1 MKITLSKI
9 LYYIEEY
16 LFPSGCALCGRAL
29 LDIEE
34 TWYGLCRNCRTE
46 IGIEEG
52 ERCEVCGRPLISEIG
67 VCLPCRNGGAHSYD
81 RIVCIFPYTGRF
93 QKLLIAYKY
102 GRSRALGNFFLEI
115 LKKALELLPL
125 QELKSP
131 VLVPVPPRPG
141 KIKRSGWDQVEF
153 LAKLLDGEYRKA
165 EKKALYGA
173 ENTPPGAFPVRR
185 CLKRLPTKSQKE
197 LNREMRKTNLA
208 GKIRSKN
215 APKEAVLFDDVL
227 TTGSTLDACAEAL
240 KKAGAEKVY
249 GICLF
254 YN

>member
-1 MKITLSKI
+1 MSTTILNI

-16 LFPSGCALCGRAL
+16 LFPHGCALCGRTL

-46 IGIEEG
+46 IRITEG
-52 ERCEVCGRPLISEIG
+52 ERCRVCGRPLISEID
-67 VCLPCRNGGAHSYD
+67 VCLPCRNGGVRSYD
-81 RIVCIFPYTGRF
+81 QVVCIFPYKGKY

-102 GRSRALGNFFLEI
+102 GRSRALGNFFRDM
-115 LKKALELLPL
+115 LKEALQFLPL
-125 QELKSP
+125 DKINNP
-131 VLVPVPPRPG
+131 VWVPVPPRPG
-141 KIKRSGWDQVEF
+141 KIKSSGWDQIEF
-153 LAKLLDGEYRKA
+153 LAKLLDREYRK
-165 EKKALYGA
+165 KAGTPSSA
-173 ENTPPGAFPVRR
+173 ENTPMPPVFPVRR
-185 CLKRLPTKSQKE
+185 RLKRLPTKTQKE
-197 LNREMRKTNLA
+197 LNREMRRVNLA

-215 APKEAVLFDDVL
+215 APKEVLLFDDVI

-254 YN
+254 YD